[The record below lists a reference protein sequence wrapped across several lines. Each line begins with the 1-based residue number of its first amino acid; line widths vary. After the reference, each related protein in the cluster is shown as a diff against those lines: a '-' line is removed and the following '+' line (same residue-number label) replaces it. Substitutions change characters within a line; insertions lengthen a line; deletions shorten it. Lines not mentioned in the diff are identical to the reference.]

1 MSGSGNPDTG
11 APVAGTIDAARIA
24 ADIEAIAAFSE
35 SDPQVGYSRPTFSE
49 PWKKAREY
57 VISQAEAAGGECRV
71 DAAGNVHI
79 RHRSVGWEQ
88 PVWLSGSHIDSV
100 PSGGK
105 YDGVT
110 GVVIP
115 LEIMRA
121 CPALPLEIVVFAE
134 EEGTTFNLGML
145 GSRVWT
151 GEIGPDQLRSL
162 TNRHGENVVEA
173 GAACGVDAERLA
185 RCEKRAKSE
194 RDGPSG
200 PGGDTDCDD
209 CDWLTRID
217 PGRYLGMVE
226 VHPEQ
231 GLSLWNEGIPLAAV
245 DRINGRRQYDVH
257 LLGQANHAGSTGMT
271 GRRDA
276 LVGAGE
282 VVVALEELGRELD
295 RTLPYTVMTVGILQ
309 VQPGAINVIP
319 GAVRMTLDFRAQDEE
334 MLDRGE
340 KEMRH
345 RVAEIAERR
354 RLVAEVTRTERV
366 MPSPLSPRIS
376 RALRRAAKARKMDI
390 PVVPSG
396 ALHDAAII
404 ARSVPTAMI
413 FVASRDGIS
422 HNPEEFSRVED
433 IALAARILADMIRAQ
448 DAPVSLDEINELPP
462 EDVVDICGGIF
473 EHSPWIVERA
483 LAARPFETREA
494 FHRACMRMVE
504 RADRDQQT
512 ALIKAHPDL
521 VGRLARQGR
530 LTRESTEEQVAAGLD
545 ALTPEEIETFER
557 YNSAYRERFGFPFVI
572 CARKNRKEAILEAFP
587 HRLEHEREEEIETA
601 LTQIGEIAWLR
612 LQDIVTENEEDS

>member
-1 MSGSGNPDTG
+1 MSATGNPATN
-11 APVAGTIDAARIA
+11 AIDPKRIA

-35 SDPQVGYSRPTFSE
+35 SDPEVGYSRPTFSD
-49 PWKKAREY
+49 PWGKAREY
-57 VISQAEAAGGECRV
+57 VISRAEAAGGQCRV
-71 DAAGNVHI
+71 DAAGNLHI

-121 CPALPLEIVVFAE
+121 YPQLPLEIVVFAE

-151 GEIGPDQLRSL
+151 GEIDLDQLHRL
-162 TNRHGENVVEA
+162 TNRHGQSVIEA
-173 GAACGVDAERLA
+173 GAHYGVDAERLA
-185 RCEKRAKSE
+185 RRE
-194 RDGPSG
+194 DH
-200 PGGDTDCDD
+200 
-209 CDWLTRID
+209 DWLTCID
-217 PGRYLGMVE
+217 PSRYLGMVE

-231 GLSLWNEGIPLAAV
+231 GLSLWDEGIPLAAV

-257 LLGQANHAGSTGMT
+257 LQGQANHAGSTGMT

-282 VVVALEELGRELD
+282 VVVALEELGRELNEA
-295 RTLPYTVMTVGILQ
+295 LPFTVMTVGILQ
-309 VQPGAINVIP
+309 VEPGAINVIP

-334 MLDRGE
+334 MLDHGE
-340 KEMRH
+340 AEMRR
-345 RVAEIAERR
+345 RVTEIAEGR
-354 RLVAEVTRTERV
+354 RLTVEVTRTERV
-366 MPSPLSPRIS
+366 VPSPLSPRIS
-376 RALRRAAKARKMDI
+376 RALRRAAKKRNMDI

-422 HNPEEFSRVED
+422 HNPEEFSRIED

-448 DAPVSLDEINELPP
+448 DSPITLDELNQLPP

-473 EHSPWIVERA
+473 ENSPWIVERA
-483 LAARPFETREA
+483 LTARPFDSLED
-494 FHRACMRMVE
+494 FHRACMRVVE

-512 ALIKAHPDL
+512 TLIEAHPDL
-521 VGRLARQGR
+521 VGRLAREGR
-530 LTRESTEEQVAAGLD
+530 LTRESTAEQKAAGLD
-545 ALTPEEIETFER
+545 ELSPEEIETFER

-572 CARKNRKEAILEAFP
+572 CARRNRKEAILEAFP
-587 HRLEHEREEEIETA
+587 RRLEHDREEEIETA
-601 LTQIGEIAWLR
+601 VAQIGEIAWLR
-612 LQDIVTENEEDS
+612 LQDTVVEKAENEEHKEKPWPN